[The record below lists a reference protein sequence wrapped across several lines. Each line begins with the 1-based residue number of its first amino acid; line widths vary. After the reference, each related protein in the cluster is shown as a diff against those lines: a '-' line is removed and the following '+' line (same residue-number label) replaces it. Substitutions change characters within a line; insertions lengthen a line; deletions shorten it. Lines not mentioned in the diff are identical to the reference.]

1 MDHLI
6 RWIPKSMLVTV
17 DLLHLNP
24 ATRMEAAA
32 VITKGTLAVGGTA
45 MDRRTNLSRKS
56 EKKCD
61 CII

>member
-6 RWIPKSMLVTV
+6 RWIPKKMLSKLIFCTWTP
-17 DLLHLNP
+17 LI
-24 ATRMEAAA
+24 RREAV